1 MYLIL
6 GDDLQYQKSTFQKLH
21 DFFALASLH
30 EKFHSFAALSRQCFS
45 FVFFFMVFTLIIYKM
60 T

>member
-6 GDDLQYQKSTFQKLH
+6 GDDLQYQKRTFQKLH
-21 DFFALASLH
+21 DFFALASFH

-45 FVFFFMVFTLIIYKM
+45 FVFYGLYINNL
-60 T
+60 